1 MLKLNRLLLL
11 VTNVLVMLLLFS
23 GCQRVVQRTTV
34 NQETAENVTDTT
46 VQTVL
51 QQNTEVQLA
60 VEKSVVLERV
70 KDIFRIIEDDQ
81 MSLNCFVESGMCD
94 RMFCSKSLKSLLAAA
109 RRKEFETNL
118 PCFEIDYWH
127 MTRCSDL
134 VYFDDFHVS
143 RILIDGTKRATVSF
157 YVSDAYEEVPASV
170 DLVFENGH
178 WVIDNFH
185 QLKGMVNLR
194 SSLWYY
200 LNKVD
205 YI

>member
-1 MLKLNRLLLL
+1 
-11 VTNVLVMLLLFS
+11 MLLLFS
-23 GCQRVVQRTTV
+23 GCQRVSQRATV
-34 NQETAENVTDTT
+34 SQDTAENAIDTT
-46 VQTVL
+46 IQTGL

-60 VEKSVVLERV
+60 IEKSVVLERV
-70 KDIFRIIEDDQ
+70 KDIFRIVEDDQ
-81 MSLNCFVESGMCD
+81 MSLNSFVESGMCE
-94 RMFCSKSLKSLLAAA
+94 RMFCSKSLKKLIAAA
-109 RRKEFETNL
+109 RKKEFDSCL

-134 VYFDDFHVS
+134 VYYDDFRVS
-143 RILIDGTKRATVSF
+143 SLVTDGKKRATVSF

-170 DLVFENGH
+170 DLVFEDGH

-185 QLKGMVNLR
+185 QLMGMYNLR
-194 SSLWYY
+194 HSLWYY